1 MSERVYCVYTMA
13 NKTRGSLYIGIS
25 SRLKARVRE
34 HKSGAFE
41 GFTAK
46 YKLHR
51 LVYYETYRQIL
62 HALDREKQLKHWRRS
77 KQEAV
82 IESMNPN
89 WLDLSAEW
97 EKPAPTHHL
106 KIERP
111 AQRFPDENETNNK
124 SRPEVSPLRPAKS
137 RGLRSR

>member
-1 MSERVYCVYTMA
+1 M
-13 NKTRGSLYIGIS
+13 
-25 SRLKARVRE
+25 RE

-51 LVYYETYRQIL
+51 LVYYETYRQISR
-62 HALDREKQLKHWRRS
+62 ALAREKQLKNWRRS
-77 KQEAV
+77 KKEAL

-97 EKPAPTHHL
+97 EKPVPTHQL
-106 KIERP
+106 KVERP
-111 AQRFPDENETNNK
+111 VQRFAELNETKNK
-124 SRPEVSPLRPAKS
+124 TRPEVSPLRPAKA